1 MSADAYK
8 TYQRNTVLTAPQGE
22 LILLL
27 FNGCIK
33 FIRQARVA
41 INGQDMSGKNTYLQ
55 KAQAIIRE
63 LMVTLDQNHPVSENI
78 MMMYD
83 YIHRRLIEANMKN
96 DLKILDEAERL
107 VIEFRDTWKQVNE
120 ITKKKQPRRD
130 RA

>member
-41 INGQDMSGKNTYLQ
+41 INDQDMSGKNTYLQ

-107 VIEFRDTWKQVNE
+107 VIEFRDTWKQVIE
-120 ITKKKQPRRD
+120 ITKKKRPRRD